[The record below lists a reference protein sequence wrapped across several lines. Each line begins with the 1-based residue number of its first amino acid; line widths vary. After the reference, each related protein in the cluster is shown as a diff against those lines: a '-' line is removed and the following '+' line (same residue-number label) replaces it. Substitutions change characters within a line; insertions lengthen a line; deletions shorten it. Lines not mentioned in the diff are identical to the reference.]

1 MCPVQSVT
9 YVSGR
14 SFHRQNVNK
23 FNAKSFE
30 GRTATELLQFRY
42 KELRLEVGI
51 HALHLK
57 AAVALLEWSASRGR
71 VLREYPS

>member
-1 MCPVQSVT
+1 M
-9 YVSGR
+9 G
-14 SFHRQNVNK
+14 
-23 FNAKSFE
+23 FE

-42 KELRLEVGI
+42 KELLLENGF
-51 HALHLK
+51 HALQLK